1 VNLWEEAYVDSVGV
15 VELIVHLE
23 RRWEV
28 ELPDEVVFDPE
39 FASVNGIARLVRRLR
54 ASPAAR
60 AASPAR
66 DASLVLLQARGEGAP
81 LFLVHAGDGLALPY
95 ANLAR
100 RLAGTRPVYALQL
113 LAADGLPMVHTRVEE
128 MAAHY
133 VPAVRGVQPRGPYLL
148 GGSCL
153 GALVASEMAQILETE
168 REEVRLVLLDA
179 ADPSAARRPNLEMR
193 RRVGRASHL
202 VRSTTPLRLPAAL
215 ARKLLGFAAF
225 EWQRLR
231 RGTSAR
237 LGLLAIRLCRRLRL
251 PPPRWVREMP
261 VRALCMLA
269 IERYRASHML
279 RAAIVL
285 FCGTVGIGEDEP
297 LAQVLRRSEAR
308 LAGAQRAAVASHR
321 RGRRAREHAAGA
333 ARRRPRRGAARGAG
347 RRSGNRRAG
356 SRRAAARRRGSL
368 RGAVAAA
375 RLSGGRG
382 FAGTGGCP
390 RMSLPRCRPT
400 RDAPP
405 APGCPSS
412 SRASRS
418 RARHRRRRSSR
429 RRSRAL
435 TPSCRASSSCATDA
449 AARCSPSTRC
459 STRPRR
465 PTSSSSAS
473 RTPTRRPTASSSP
486 FTRACSRAA
495 AARSSSALEMF
506 ERDAQPA
513 LDDYLAGRIDEATFL
528 AASRPWRNY
537 ATSYRP
543 LVEAARRAGAPVVAS
558 NVPRPL
564 RQRID
569 SEGDATLAG
578 LAPDERALAPAE
590 LLPNTPLYW
599 KRADNAIRG
608 HRAMMPPA
616 AAPGAADAPASPA
629 SPEEDAHSAARLTSS
644 QSLWD
649 NTMGE
654 SCAQAL
660 ERHPGY
666 AVCHVNGGFHSQ
678 YWTARCG
685 SFACARRTRASRR
698 SRSSPWRARTRPRSP
713 ARLRPTSSSLPSAA
727 PTTRRTARARSG
739 CSRG

>member
-1 VNLWEEAYVDSVGV
+1 MRFALTPGTPSHGHVRSPTIRVVLDMRATQHVPRVAAPERAADMTAAKLQEIAADLEAYLRQRFHIAEDDALFSRDVNLWEEAYVDSVGV

-60 AASPAR
+60 AASPSR

-153 GALVASEMAQILETE
+153 GALVASEMAHLLEAE

-193 RRVGRASHL
+193 RRVDRASHL
-202 VRSTTPLRLPAAL
+202 VRSTAPLRLPAAL

-297 LAQVLRRSEAR
+297 LAQVYSDPKLGWQARSE
-308 LAGAQRAAVASHR
+308 
-321 RGRRAREHAAGA
+321 
-333 ARRRPRRGAARGAG
+333 
-347 RRSGNRRAG
+347 
-356 SRRAAARRRGSL
+356 
-368 RGAVAAA
+368 
-375 RLSGGRG
+375 
-382 FAGTGGCP
+382 
-390 RMSLPRCRPT
+390 
-400 RDAPP
+400 
-405 APGCPSS
+405 
-412 SRASRS
+412 
-418 RARHRRRRSSR
+418 
-429 RRSRAL
+429 
-435 TPSCRASSSCATDA
+435 
-449 AARCSPSTRC
+449 
-459 STRPRR
+459 
-465 PTSSSSAS
+465 
-473 RTPTRRPTASSSP
+473 
-486 FTRACSRAA
+486 
-495 AARSSSALEMF
+495 
-506 ERDAQPA
+506 
-513 LDDYLAGRIDEATFL
+513 
-528 AASRPWRNY
+528 
-537 ATSYRP
+537 
-543 LVEAARRAGAPVVAS
+543 
-558 NVPRPL
+558 RPL
-564 RQRID
+564 RRID
-569 SEGDATLAG
+569 VAGGHVSMLQEPHVADLA
-578 LAPDERALAPAE
+578 EALRE
-590 LLPNTPLYW
+590 VL
-599 KRADNAIRG
+599 
-608 HRAMMPPA
+608 
-616 AAPGAADAPASPA
+616 ADAPAT
-629 SPEEDAHSAARLTSS
+629 AAPVLAAPP
-644 QSLWD
+644 LD
-649 NTMGE
+649 G
-654 SCAQAL
+654 
-660 ERHPGY
+660 
-666 AVCHVNGGFHSQ
+666 
-678 YWTARCG
+678 
-685 SFACARRTRASRR
+685 ASR
-698 SRSSPWRARTRPRSP
+698 
-713 ARLRPTSSSLPSAA
+713 SAA
-727 PTTRRTARARSG
+727 PAPSPRRA
-739 CSRG
+739 